1 MFEKY
6 KVTHKK
12 GSGEGST
19 VFYECSLNEASIMCL
34 TYVQSRNVLKITHLI
49 LPQQEGNS
57 DNFVTRNE
65 EEYFEV
71 MEKYDLIQLGWI
83 HVRV

>member
-1 MFEKY
+1 M
-6 KVTHKK
+6 
-12 GSGEGST
+12 
-19 VFYECSLNEASIMCL
+19 ICL
-34 TYVQSRNVLKITHLI
+34 QSRNVFKVTHMI

-71 MEKYDLIQLGWI
+71 MEREDLIQLGWI
-83 HVRV
+83 HVILLYYNVVYYSLL